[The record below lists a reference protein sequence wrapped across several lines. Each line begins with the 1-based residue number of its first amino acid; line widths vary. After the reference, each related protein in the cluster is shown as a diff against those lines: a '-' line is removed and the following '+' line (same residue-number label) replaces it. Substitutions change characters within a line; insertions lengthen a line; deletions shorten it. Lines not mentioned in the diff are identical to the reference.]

1 VAEAE
6 NRLKKAILDYLHSLG
21 HEAWNTNQGR
31 IAGHYRAGRK
41 GLPDIQGYHLWTGIA
56 IFIET
61 KIPPNTLTPDQAVF
75 LFNAQR
81 AGCIAMKATSLNDVL
96 TEKRL
101 LERHLSREPGE
112 RARDSC

>member
-1 VAEAE
+1 MAEAE

-31 IAGHYRAGRK
+31 IGGHYRAGRK
-41 GLPDIQGYHLWTGIA
+41 GLPDIQGYHRWTGAA

-61 KIPPNTLTPDQAVF
+61 KIPPNSLTPEQTVF

-81 AGCIAMKATSLNDVL
+81 AGCIAMKAECLADVVR
-96 TEKRL
+96 EKRL
-101 LERHLSREPGE
+101 LQRGAS
-112 RARDSC
+112 